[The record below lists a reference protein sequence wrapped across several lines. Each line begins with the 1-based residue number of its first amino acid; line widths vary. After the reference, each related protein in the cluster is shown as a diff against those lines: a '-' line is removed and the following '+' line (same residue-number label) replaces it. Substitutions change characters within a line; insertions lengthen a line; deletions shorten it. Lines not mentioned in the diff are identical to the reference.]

1 MLMNNKCSISM
12 LFFNGFVYIIDTM
25 NQLLNM
31 ILEERSSSL
40 LTIKLGKDSKDTIVA
55 PTSVSELR
63 MTY

>member
-1 MLMNNKCSISM
+1 M

-25 NQLLNM
+25 NQLLYM

-40 LTIKLGKDSKDTIVA
+40 FTIKLGKDSKDTIVA

>member
-1 MLMNNKCSISM
+1 M

-25 NQLLNM
+25 NQLLYM
-31 ILEERSSSL
+31 ILEEKSSSL
-40 LTIKLGKDSKDTIVA
+40 FTIKLKDSKDTIVA

>member
-1 MLMNNKCSISM
+1 M

-25 NQLLNM
+25 NQLWYL

-40 LTIKLGKDSKDTIVA
+40 IKIKLGKDSKDTVVA